1 MLTTLYQVIF
11 LVIMTT
17 KEILIKDPYEV
28 ASMSTSELVEVN
40 RTLVRTINGL
50 RLNFYNKV
58 IDSNSKY
65 KGRFK
70 SMEEYYNRFFN
81 VDLKTKGKT
90 HVDLINQFMQLRDF
104 IDSPYIS
111 VERIIKASKATKER
125 LRSAKLFNEELA
137 SYSDYA
143 EDKIATL
150 LNRAVELNP
159 LINDYKYDV
168 INYLDEMALNYPEK
182 FDLTTPDKIINKLY
196 EWIDEKR
203 GYAKSKDFRTIE

>member
-1 MLTTLYQVIF
+1 
-11 LVIMTT
+11 MTT

-28 ASMSTSELVEVN
+28 ASMSTSELVEIN
-40 RTLVRTINGL
+40 RTLARTINGL

-58 IDSNSKY
+58 IASDS
-65 KGRFK
+65 FK
-70 SMEEYYNRFFN
+70 SMEEYYDRFFN

-111 VERIIKASKATKER
+111 VERIIKASKSTKER
-125 LRSAKLFNEELA
+125 LRSAKLFNGELA
-137 SYSDYA
+137 SYSDYV

-203 GYAKSKDFRTIE
+203 GYAKSTDFRTIE

>member
-1 MLTTLYQVIF
+1 
-11 LVIMTT
+11 MTT

-28 ASMSTSELVEVN
+28 ASMSTSELIEVN
-40 RTLVRTINGL
+40 RTLARTINGL

-58 IDSNSKY
+58 IASDS
-65 KGRFK
+65 FK
-70 SMEEYYNRFFN
+70 SMEEYYDRFFN

-111 VERIIKASKATKER
+111 VERIIKAGKSTKER
-125 LRSAKLFNEELA
+125 LRRAKLLNGELA
-137 SYSDYA
+137 SYSDYV

-182 FDLTTPDKIINKLY
+182 FDLTTPDKIIDKLY

-203 GYAKSKDFRTIE
+203 GYAKSTDFRTIE